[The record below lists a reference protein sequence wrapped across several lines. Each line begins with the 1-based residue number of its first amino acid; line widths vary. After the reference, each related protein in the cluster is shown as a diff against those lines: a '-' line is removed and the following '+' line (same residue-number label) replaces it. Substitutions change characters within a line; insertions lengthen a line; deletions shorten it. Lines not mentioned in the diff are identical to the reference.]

1 MVRDWDV
8 VIIGSGNAGLT
19 AGIAASEKGASVLML
34 EKADPELA
42 GGNTK
47 YTAGAMR
54 FCYEASEDLLPL
66 LADPNDPRIAI
77 SDFGQ
82 YTHERFKT
90 DLLGFNDG
98 APLTPEQEILIEQSY
113 DTMVWLASH
122 GVTYDPIWARQS
134 FEKDGKIIFW
144 GGLTLAA
151 KNEGVG
157 LFDMELVAFMKLGGT
172 IRYGAEFAV
181 LLTKNSKVIGVS
193 LASGEEVLAKSVI
206 LACGGFES
214 SDEMRVEHIGPEWK
228 TAKVRGTPH
237 NNGDGLRAALDIG
250 AQKYGRFD
258 GCHATPM
265 DFHMKDYGNLEII
278 PSERKNYRKISYFL
292 GVMINNEGQR
302 FVDEGMDFRNYTYA
316 QFGRAVLQQ
325 PGQKAWQIFDSKVFD
340 LLYAEYSF
348 FDASFEQADTLE
360 ELVAK
365 CDGLDASASL
375 KTLSDF
381 NDSVESTVVFDPT
394 IKDGKSAISGDL
406 AKSNWAQKLDMGPF
420 RAFPVTGGITFTYGG
435 VKVSEHAEV
444 LDRDGQVIV
453 GLFACGEIVGGI
465 FLGGYPGGS
474 GLTSGA
480 VFGKIAG
487 HTAWS
492 SGSQAMGLGH
502 RL

>member
-1 MVRDWDV
+1 MAYDWDV

-19 AGIAASEKGASVLML
+19 AGIAASEKGARVLIL
-34 EKADPELA
+34 EKAGPELA

-54 FCYEASEDLLPL
+54 FCYAASEDLLPL
-66 LADPNDPRIAI
+66 LADPNDARVAI

-82 YTHERFKT
+82 YSPEKFKT
-90 DLLGFNDG
+90 DLLGFNEG
-98 APLTPEQEILIEQSY
+98 APLTPEQEILIAESY
-113 DTMVWLASH
+113 DTMVWLAGH

-134 FEKDGKIIFW
+134 FKKDGKIIFW

-151 KNEGVG
+151 QNEGVG
-157 LFDMELVAFMKLGGT
+157 LFDMELAAFIKLGGT
-172 IRYGAEFAV
+172 VRYNSEFAV
-181 LLTKNSKVIGVS
+181 LLTENGKVTGVS
-193 LASGEEVLAKSVI
+193 LVYGEEIFAKSVI

-237 NNGDGLRAALDIG
+237 NNGDGLRAAFDIG

-265 DFHMKDYGNLEII
+265 DFHMKNYGNLEIATN
-278 PSERKNYRKISYFL
+278 ERKNYRKISYFL

-302 FVDEGMDFRNYTYA
+302 FVDEGIDFRNYTYA

-325 PGQKAWQIFDSKVFD
+325 PGQQAWQIFDSKVFD

-360 ELVAK
+360 ELVEK

-381 NDSVESTVVFDPT
+381 NESVESTAHFDPT
-394 IKDGKSAISGDL
+394 IKDGKSAMSGDL

-435 VKVSEHAEV
+435 VKVSKNAEV
-444 LDRDGQVIV
+444 LDENGHIIV
-453 GLFACGEIVGGI
+453 GLFACGEMVGGV

-487 HTAWS
+487 RMACS
-492 SGSQAMGLGH
+492 S
-502 RL
+502 R